1 MDYKIEKDIN
11 LDEETIDLTELFRS
25 ILKHRLN

>member
-25 ILKHRLN
+25 IINILS